1 MVGDVLVKNPA
12 HLRPAVLPSARPR
25 GGPRARSRPTPPSR
39 VRIRQA
45 DSRIS
50 GRSSAA
56 VITASTSSIRRPGRT
71 TDVLTRTGPTGTGAK
86 MS

>member
-1 MVGDVLVKNPA
+1 
-12 HLRPAVLPSARPR
+12 
-25 GGPRARSRPTPPSR
+25 

-45 DSRIS
+45 DNRIS

-56 VITASTSSIRRPGRT
+56 DSTDSISSIRRPGRT
-71 TDVLTRTGPTGTGAK
+71 TVLRTYTGPTGTGAK